1 MTNKHMQN
9 SNQIATR
16 YLPTNLSYYHSR
28 SSFNLVVPQ
37 RREDAAADGA
47 LELDMRPLLKT
58 FFVKHMV
65 AWRNLKTRKNGEEQG
80 YNIPRTVKYSTTY
93 QVVARVKVYDV
104 AADST
109 VHASGIGV
117 PACAGCWMRRSRRSG
132 TAAAVAIG
140 VVSDVIIFVS
150 QQTTRL
156 QIAHFY
162 FIFFTSVVAVAV
174 VIAAVPEE
182 SLQSSAVAGGP
193 RPSRSAVGAA
203 VDIGAACHWRGSR
216 AATADAG
223 RGDVTDTFIAAGI
236 ISTIVTTNAATAI
249 AATCVASRE
258 GSAQMGRDGALVV
271 VLGGQPL
278 LRNEE
283 TRPQC
288 GLQHQ
293 QAHLHRHPD
302 DQHPA
307 SGH

>member
-1 MTNKHMQN
+1 M
-9 SNQIATR
+9 S
-16 YLPTNLSYYHSR
+16 
-28 SSFNLVVPQ
+28 
-37 RREDAAADGA
+37 
-47 LELDMRPLLKT
+47 PLLKT
-58 FFVKHMV
+58 FFVKHVV
-65 AWRNLKTRKNGEEQG
+65 AWR
-80 YNIPRTVKYSTTY
+80 Y
-93 QVVARVKVYDV
+93 QIIARVKVYDV
-104 AADST
+104 AADRT
-109 VHASGIGV
+109 VHASGVCV
-117 PACAGCWMRRSRRSG
+117 PACPGCWMRRRRRSE
-132 TAAAVAIG
+132 TAAATVAIG
-140 VVSDVIIFVS
+140 VGVASAVVVLVS

-156 QIAHFY
+156 QITHFY
-162 FIFFTSVVAVAV
+162 FIVVTCVIAVAV

-203 VDIGAACHWRGSR
+203 VDVVAACHRRGSS

-236 ISTIVTTNAATAI
+236 IPTAAVATA
-249 AATCVASRE
+249 AACTTTGVASRE

>member
-1 MTNKHMQN
+1 MQN

-28 SSFNLVVPQ
+28 SSFNLIISQ

-47 LELDMRPLLKT
+47 LEFDMCPLLKT
-58 FFVKHMV
+58 FFVKHVV
-65 AWRNLKTRKNGEEQG
+65 AWRYLKTRKNREEQG
-80 YNIPRTVKYSTTY
+80 YNIPRTVKCSTTY
-93 QVVARVKVYDV
+93 QVFARVKVYDV
-104 AADST
+104 AADSA
-109 VHASGIGV
+109 VHASGIGI
-117 PACAGCWMRRSRRSG
+117 PTCPGCWMRRSRRSG
-132 TAAAVAIG
+132 TAADAAVAIEI
-140 VVSDVIIFVS
+140 VSAVIVFVS

-156 QIAHFY
+156 QITHFY

-193 RPSRSAVGAA
+193 RPSRSAVGA
-203 VDIGAACHWRGSR
+203 VDVVAACHWRGSR

-236 ISTIVTTNAATAI
+236 IPTAAIATA
-249 AATCVASRE
+249 AASTTTGVASRE